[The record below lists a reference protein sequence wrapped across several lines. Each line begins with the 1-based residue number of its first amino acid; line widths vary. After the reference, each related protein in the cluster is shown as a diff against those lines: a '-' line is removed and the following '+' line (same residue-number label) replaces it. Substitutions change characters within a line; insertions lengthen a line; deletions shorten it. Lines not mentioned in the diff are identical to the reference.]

1 VKPRGLFKW
10 KTLTNR
16 YQCLSG
22 ADPIDRR
29 GSGGWPQ
36 TPKTQT
42 PDLDNNI
49 LPLSRPPNTIQSDP
63 MRTNSQFPGGMGCST
78 HCENKSL
85 TDWVSGSEKGQE
97 QWQTNTPPPGFS
109 TSFSRPTPSVSL
121 SGSSFRIDL
130 RGEWV
135 KQKGQPLNAAHTLP
149 WVYYFPS
156 SLLFFCSFF
165 HNCLPHILWSL
176 LIWVLS
182 TLRWH
187 GCSWAQ
193 TTNGDTCF
201 IEWPQPT

>member
-1 VKPRGLFKW
+1 MPVGSRSNWQAWFGGLTSDPQNPDPRPRQQHTAPQQTTQYHPIRSDADQFSVPRGNGVQHPLW
-10 KTLTNR
+10 K
-16 YQCLSG
+16 QKFDWLSEQQWERPR
-22 ADPIDRR
+22 AMAN
-29 GSGGWPQ
+29 Q
-36 TPKTQT
+36 H
-42 PDLDNNI
+42 
-49 LPLSRPPNTIQSDP
+49 PL
-63 MRTNSQFPGGMGCST
+63 
-78 HCENKSL
+78 
-85 TDWVSGSEKGQE
+85 
-97 QWQTNTPPPGFS
+97 PPGFS

-121 SGSSFRIDL
+121 SGSSFHIDL

-135 KQKGQPLNAAHTLP
+135 KQKGQPLNAVHTLP